1 MADYEIGQE
10 LFYREG
16 RDLALRV
23 NVLEDLSNK
32 KTEAYRLEIRQIIGD
47 GTSRFSKEI
56 KEGAIFTCSRER
68 NSILGGLWQLT
79 KPFSSSLLT
88 E

>member
-10 LFYREG
+10 LLYREG

-23 NVLEDLSNK
+23 SVLENLSDK
-32 KTEAYRLEIRQIIGD
+32 KIEKYRLKIQQIVRD

-56 KEGAIFTCSRER
+56 KEGAIFTCSREKK
-68 NSILGGLWQLT
+68 SILSGLWQLT
-79 KPFSSSLLT
+79 KP
-88 E
+88 

>member
-10 LFYREG
+10 LLYREG

-23 NVLEDLSNK
+23 NVLKDLSDK
-32 KTEAYRLEIRQIIGD
+32 KTEAYRLAIQQIIKD

-56 KEGAIFTCSRER
+56 KEGTIFTCSRER
-68 NSILGGLWQLT
+68 NSLLGGLWE
-79 KPFSSSLLT
+79 LT
-88 E
+88 EV